1 MTEKKRNHDAAALSF
16 LRGYIPSVLAL
27 EEGEELLGEMIARS
41 ESAAEL
47 LNYDPEHIEIA
58 TQGLLGKDVLG
69 GLHNPTSNGVA
80 RLAKTLKLD
89 PELYNTFVSAFA
101 AGIKEAYGKV
111 AAGDQNK
118 EHNIAVLEEL
128 VSKHPRL
135 KQSWEDAKSSSSPVN
150 RTPEKSTSK
159 TPEMALE

>member
-1 MTEKKRNHDAAALSF
+1 MTEKKRNHDAAALPF

-27 EEGEELLGEMIARS
+27 EEGGELLGEMIAKS

-47 LNYDPEHIEIA
+47 LNYDLDHIKIA
-58 TQGLLGKDVLG
+58 TQGLLGKEVLG
-69 GLHNPTSNGVA
+69 GMHNPTSNGVA

-89 PELYNTFVSAFA
+89 PDLYNTFVSAFA

-111 AAGDQNK
+111 ASGQHKD
-118 EHNIAVLEEL
+118 HNIAVLEEL

-150 RTPEKSTSK
+150 GTPKKSTSK